1 MKRAC
6 SVILLVALTANCAA
20 RGPSLTRTTA
30 IVASPVAPQAGAVPD
45 VWRQYAQQLRVGSTV
60 RVRTASGERL
70 TATLLVTGNESI
82 SVSPKTR
89 VPEPI
94 REIRFD
100 TIQQLEVVTTKQG
113 SSVARAV
120 AVGAGVGAGVFFGLL
135 LFALAAWGD

>member
-1 MKRAC
+1 MKQVCA
-6 SVILLVALTANCAA
+6 VALLVAMTANCATRGASLA
-20 RGPSLTRTTA
+20 RASA
-30 IVASPVAPQAGAVPD
+30 IVPATPPPQADAAPD
-45 VWRQYAQQLRVGSTV
+45 LWRQYARQLRVGSIV
-60 RVRTASGERL
+60 RVRTAAGERL
-70 TATLLVTGNESI
+70 TATLLAAGSESM

-100 TIQQLEVVTTKQG
+100 TIQQIDVVTKQG

-135 LFALAAWGD
+135 LFALAALGD